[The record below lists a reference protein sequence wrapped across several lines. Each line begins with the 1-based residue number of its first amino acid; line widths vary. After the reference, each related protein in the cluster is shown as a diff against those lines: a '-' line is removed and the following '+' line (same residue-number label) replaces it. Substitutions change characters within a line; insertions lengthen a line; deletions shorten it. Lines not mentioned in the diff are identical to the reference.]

1 MEINQNLVITLTARN
16 AQVRLHVIIII
27 INHHKLTARH
37 VQVARLLVEGEECEV
52 HAAGADQGDPAT
64 WTHNEHYEH
73 YEHYEERNKR
83 L

>member
-1 MEINQNLVITLTARN
+1 MMHRASQYCET
-16 AQVRLHVIIII
+16 IIII
-27 INHHKLTARH
+27 IIIIWSSLTARH

-64 WTHNEHYEH
+64 WTHYEHYEH
-73 YEHYEERNKR
+73 YEHYGERNKR

>member
-1 MEINQNLVITLTARN
+1 MRLESGQHSYSSPRT
-16 AQVRLHVIIII
+16 VRLHVIIII

-64 WTHNEHYEH
+64 WTHYEH
-73 YEHYEERNKR
+73 YEHYGARNKR